1 MPLIT
6 CPDCGNSVSD
16 AAPAC
21 IHCGRPLQ
29 APPRTHPQSQPQDA
43 SFTDPPRAS
52 SAAPPADPYG
62 VQRREREREQRAAS
76 AKTIAWIIYGL
87 QILSF
92 LYFIPG
98 IVGLIL
104 GYAKRGDARGT
115 WVESHFDWQIS
126 TFWQSLLWGIGLFVV
141 LLFVFLAMEAVVLG
155 TVLGYALGLGVTAWF
170 LWRVIKGAL
179 ALNDNRAIR

>member
-1 MPLIT
+1 M
-6 CPDCGNSVSD
+6 
-16 AAPAC
+16 
-21 IHCGRPLQ
+21 Q
-29 APPRTHPQSQPQDA
+29 APPRAHPQNPPPDPY
-43 SFTDPPRAS
+43 TYPPRIS
-52 SAAPPADPYG
+52 SAAAPADPYG
-62 VQRREREREQRAAS
+62 LERREREKEQRAAS

-104 GYAKRGDARGT
+104 GYAKRDDARGT

-126 TFWQSLLWGIGLFVV
+126 TFWQSLLWGIGVAVLLLFVV
-141 LLFVFLAMEAVVLG
+141 LGMESVVLG
-155 TVLGYALGLGVTAWF
+155 TVLGYGLGLGVAAWY

-179 ALNDNRAIR
+179 ALNDNRPIR